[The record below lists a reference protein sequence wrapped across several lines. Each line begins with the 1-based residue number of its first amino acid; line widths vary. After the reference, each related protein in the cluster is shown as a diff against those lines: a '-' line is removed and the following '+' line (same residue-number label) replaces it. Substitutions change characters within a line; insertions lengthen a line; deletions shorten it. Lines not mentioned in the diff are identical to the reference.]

1 MSRIGKLPILIPGGV
16 QIELDGRRVRVK
28 GPKGELSRSFTNH
41 VNIKQEDNQLV
52 VTRSSDEK
60 IARALHGTTRAVIQ
74 NMVTG
79 VSDGF
84 QKTLEVNGVGYKAE
98 MDGANLVLSVGY
110 SHPVSIEPPNGIEFE
125 VAEKNRIVMV
135 RGINKEIVG
144 QVAADIRKIRPP
156 EPYKG
161 KGIRYLDERVRRK
174 AGKSAASGA

>member
-16 QIELDGRRVRVK
+16 QVELDGRKVKVK
-28 GPKGELSRSFTNH
+28 GPKGELERSFTNY
-41 VNIKQEDNQLV
+41 VSITEEDNQLV

-60 IARALHGTTRAVIQ
+60 AARALHGTTRAVLQ

-84 QKTLEVNGVGYKAE
+84 QKSLEINGVGYKAE

-110 SHPVSIEPPNGIEFE
+110 SHQVRVEPPSGIEFE
-125 VAEKNRIVMV
+125 VAEKNRIVV
-135 RGINKEIVG
+135 IKGINKEIVG
-144 QVAADIRKIRPP
+144 QVAADIRKVRPP